1 MLDSMTVVTPK
12 HRSHLPGTLRN
23 TRRTRSQLVRT
34 LDPQRVDVSED
45 KSPGERDLA
54 PENVDCQLSTKEKV
68 GEEAKKTRRTFLDNM
83 DAIAFGVQDWF
94 EENTGYS
101 RRVHETT
108 VDIARALGIPE
119 DEIERWAASRLTR
132 LIRDTEKLNVIKSLL
147 QRLQESTL
155 ANQVDDRGRLTRTR
169 RS

>member
-23 TRRTRSQLVRT
+23 THRTRSQLVRT

-54 PENVDCQLSTKEKV
+54 PESADCQLSTKEKV
-68 GEEAKKTRRTFLDNM
+68 DEEAKKTRRTFLDNM
-83 DAIAFGVQDWF
+83 DAIAFSVQAWF
-94 EENTGYS
+94 EDNTAYS

-108 VDIARALGIPE
+108 VDIARALGMPE
-119 DEIERWAASRLTR
+119 DEVEKWAASRLAR
-132 LIRDTEKLNVIKSLL
+132 LVRDTEKLNAIKSLL
-147 QRLQESTL
+147 QRLQESAL
-155 ANQVDDRGRLTRTR
+155 ANQVDDMGRLTKTR